1 MLIEKCGLSPSTL
14 SGKTIILTG
23 GGGGIGVETARAL
36 VWLGANVIIAEV
48 SAEKGKAAAE
58 MVNHDSDSTR
68 AEYYPVDL
76 SDEGQLVGLIRH
88 AQQKY
93 GFVDAVINNAAMV
106 AIGAVEDVLASAWD
120 KSYAVN
126 FRAPLRL
133 AQLLLPDMKAKN
145 SGAILFVSSSGAAP
159 YMGAY
164 EVFKTSQVELCN
176 TLAAELED
184 TGVHTLTIGP
194 GLVKTETAMAGIE
207 KIAALMGMSIEAFY
221 QMNEKHMLSAE
232 EAGTGFALAVAFAQK
247 YRGQEISSIQALS
260 DAGLFS
266 GNTETKQENTASSGS
281 PELAALISQA
291 ADIFC
296 EQYDGWLQRS
306 LFERQWVL
314 RDFKKYAGYSAEQFK
329 ARILDARETAK
340 NGDFNRLAF
349 FMGDF
354 EKLEEYYRHQYKLL
368 QGFEKDPKKLKEN
381 LKIIEGWIDN
391 AERISSLL

>member
-1 MLIEKCGLSPSTL
+1 MLIEKCGLTPSAL
-14 SGKTIILTG
+14 AGKTVILTG
-23 GGGGIGVETARAL
+23 GGGGIGLETARAL
-36 VWLGANVIIAEV
+36 VWLGANVIIAEI

-58 MVNHDSDSTR
+58 AANRDVNCTR
-68 AEYYPVDL
+68 AEYYPIDL
-76 SDEGQLVGLIRH
+76 SDEGKLEGLVRY

-93 GFVDAVINNAAMV
+93 GFVDAVINNAAFV
-106 AIGAVEDVLASAWD
+106 AIGAVEDVSATAWD

-133 AQLLLPDMKAKN
+133 SQLLLPDMKAKN

-184 TGVHTLTIGP
+184 TAVHTLTIGP

-207 KIAALMGMSIEAFY
+207 KIAALMGMSTEAFY

-232 EAGTGFALAVAFAQK
+232 EAGTGFALAVVFAQK
-247 YRGQEISSIQALS
+247 YRGQEISSIQALVG
-260 DAGLFS
+260 AGLFS
-266 GNTETKQENTASSGS
+266 GSTETKKEEKTSGS

-291 ADIFC
+291 ADTYC
-296 EQYDGWLQRS
+296 EQYDGWLRRS

-314 RDFKKYAGYSAEQFK
+314 RDFKKYAGYSAEQFR
-329 ARILDARETAK
+329 ARILDARALAQS
-340 NGDFNRLAF
+340 GDFDRLAF
-349 FMGDF
+349 FLGDF

-368 QGFEKDPKKLKEN
+368 QGFEKDPQKLKEN
-381 LKIIEGWIDN
+381 LKIIQGWIDN
-391 AERISSLL
+391 VEQISGLL